1 MQDGT
6 PPDKPSP
13 LSAGGLLPRINSP
26 FHAAESTSRPQLNCL
41 KASVALA
48 I

>member
-13 LSAGGLLPRINSP
+13 LSAVDSLLESITRPMLRGLPLD
-26 FHAAESTSRPQLNCL
+26 LN
-41 KASVALA
+41 
-48 I
+48 